1 MRDFIYLALRR
12 LRAPIIVFVMVFAVG
27 ATGLVLIP
35 GVDADGR
42 AWHMSLSQALYFMTY
57 TATTIGFGEIPHP
70 FTGTQRLWV
79 SAMIFASVLGWAY
92 LLASLMR
99 LGRDRAF
106 RMAIDAARFRHAVR
120 RIDGPYYL
128 VCGVGETGMMVCRA
142 LDILG
147 YRFVAIDIDPVRTE
161 ALDVA
166 GLAQEAPAL
175 AADARLPVNLLRAGL
190 ARNSCRGVI
199 ALTNNDRANL
209 AVAMAVRLLNPETPV
224 LARAMHRKTAA
235 NMASFDT
242 DHILNPFVKFGEYLA
257 LALASPGSY
266 RLMSWL
272 TGLPGTTL
280 KPETEPP
287 RGHWVVCGHGRFGRE
302 VVRAFRREGL
312 DVTVIDPEEL
322 PHEGLRTVRG
332 VGTEAEPLREAGIE
346 HSVGIVAATDDD
358 VDNLS
363 IAVTARELKEGLF
376 TIVRQNLGENQPLFD
391 AYNADI
397 TVRASE
403 ILANECIAVI
413 NAPLLQKFLDV
424 VREKDD
430 AWADAVVTRLAKT
443 AGTKAPS
450 TWGVRLSAAGAP
462 AIHRALMMDAMALV
476 LGDLMRDPGDREQRL
491 KMVPIYVKRDGGD
504 LVLPEE
510 GLALAAGDEILFVG
524 TQRARDAQLALLR
537 NVNVRDYVLTGVDVP
552 GGWIWQRLARR
563 REAPPPPRSVPRA
576 TAAPAVDQVSSRT
589 PTQ

>member
-1 MRDFIYLALRR
+1 MSDFIFLALRR
-12 LRAPIIVFVMVFAVG
+12 LRAPIIAFVLVFAGG
-27 ATGLVLIP
+27 ALGLVLIP
-35 GVDADGR
+35 GLDAAGR
-42 AWHMSLSQALYFMTY
+42 PYFLSLSQALYIVTY

-70 FTGTQRLWV
+70 FTDTQRLWV
-79 SAMIFASVLGWAY
+79 TAMIFASVLGWAY
-92 LLASLMR
+92 LLTSLMR

-106 RMAIDAARFRHAVR
+106 RRAIDAARFRHAVG

-128 VCGVGETGMMVCRA
+128 VCGVGETGMLVCRA
-142 LDILG
+142 LDTLG

-166 GLAQEAPAL
+166 GLMQEAPAL

-190 ARNSCRGVI
+190 ARNACRGVM
-199 ALTNNDRANL
+199 ALTNDDRANL
-209 AVAMAVRLLNPETPV
+209 AVAMTVRLLNPETPV

-235 NMASFDT
+235 NMASFGT

-257 LALASPGSY
+257 IALASPGSY

-312 DVTVIDPEEL
+312 DVTVIDPDEL

-332 VGTEAEPLREAGIE
+332 VGTEAGPLREAGIE
-346 HSVGIVAATDDD
+346 NSVGIVAATDDD

-363 IAVTARELKEGLF
+363 IAVTARELKEDLF

-391 AYNADI
+391 AYAADI

-413 NAPLLQKFLDV
+413 NAPLLQRFLAV
-424 VREKDD
+424 VRDKDD
-430 AWADAVVTRLAKT
+430 AWADAVVARLAKA
-443 AGTKAPS
+443 AGTRAPA
-450 TWGVRLSAAGAP
+450 TWGVRLTAAGAP
-462 AIHRALMMDAMALV
+462 AIHRALMMDSMSLAMS
-476 LGDLMRDPGDREQRL
+476 DLMRDPNDRVRRL
-491 KMVPIYVKRDGGD
+491 KLVPIYVKRDNGD
-504 LVLPEE
+504 LVLPEDD
-510 GLALAAGDEILFVG
+510 LALMAGDEILFVG
-524 TQRARDAQLALLR
+524 TRRARDMQLATLR

-552 GGWIWQRLARR
+552 GGWIWQGVARR
-563 REAPPPPRSVPRA
+563 RDARAAAPPRSVPRA
-576 TAAPAVDQVSSRT
+576 
-589 PTQ
+589 

>member
-1 MRDFIYLALRR
+1 MSNFIFLALRR
-12 LRAPIIVFVMVFAVG
+12 LRAPIIAFVLVFAVG
-27 ATGLVLIP
+27 AVGLALIP
-35 GVDADGR
+35 GVDAEGR

-70 FTGTQRLWV
+70 FSDAQRLWV
-79 SAMIFASVLGWAY
+79 TAMIFASVLGWAY

-99 LGRDRAF
+99 LSRDRAF
-106 RMAIDAARFRHAVR
+106 RHAIDAARFRHAVT

-128 VCGVGETGMMVCRA
+128 VCGVGETGMLVCRA
-142 LDILG
+142 LDTLG
-147 YRFVAIDIDPVRTE
+147 YRFVAIDIDPARTE
-161 ALDVA
+161 VLDVA
-166 GLAQEAPAL
+166 GLGQEPPAL
-175 AADARLPVNLLRAGL
+175 AADARLPGNLLRAGL
-190 ARNSCRGVI
+190 ARTRCRGVI
-199 ALTNNDRANL
+199 ALTNDDRANL
-209 AVAMAVRLLNPETPV
+209 AVAMTVRLLNPETPV

-235 NMASFDT
+235 NMASFGT

-302 VVRAFRREGL
+302 VVRAFRHEGL
-312 DVTVIDPEEL
+312 DVTVIDPEDL
-322 PHEGLRTVRG
+322 PLEGLRTVRG
-332 VGTEAEPLREAGIE
+332 VGTEARPLREAGIE
-346 HSVGIVAATDDD
+346 RSVGIVAGTDDD

-363 IAVTARELKEGLF
+363 IAVTARELKKDLF
-376 TIVRQNLGENQPLFD
+376 TIVRQNLGESRPLFD
-391 AYNADI
+391 AYDADI

-430 AWADAVVTRLAKT
+430 AWADAVVARLAKT
-443 AGTKAPS
+443 AGTDAPA

-462 AIHRALMMDAMALV
+462 AIHRALMMDAMGVV
-476 LGDLMRDPGDREQRL
+476 LGDLLRDPGERDASLQ
-491 KMVPIYVKRDGGD
+491 MVPIYLKRESGD
-504 LVLPEE
+504 LVLPENA
-510 GLALAAGDEILFVG
+510 LPLAAGDEILFVG
-524 TQRARDAQLALLR
+524 TQAAREAQLALLR

-552 GGWIWQRLARR
+552 GGWIWQRLSAARPAQPSTR
-563 REAPPPPRSVPRA
+563 ARPPARG
-576 TAAPAVDQVSSRT
+576 
-589 PTQ
+589 